1 MIHKVTLAFLN
12 FARWF
17 VLSMLTALVQAL
29 TILVTAIVHTVQLHS
44 SHLSQNMGNPLAVA
58 VNKEEVNNSSIS
70 SINST
75 SNQSAI
81 AVEVPELPRLHF
93 LCYETDNEG
102 YVRIMWQ
109 LLLYTT
115 LAFSSIAFLLLTHLC
130 GFHIFLS
137 KSNAINVR
145 EYI

>member
-1 MIHKVTLAFLN
+1 
-12 FARWF
+12 
-17 VLSMLTALVQAL
+17 MLTALVQAL

-44 SHLSQNMGNPLAVA
+44 SHLSPSLGNAFTV
-58 VNKEEVNNSSIS
+58 KDEVNNSSTIK

-75 SNQSAI
+75 SSESTM
-81 AVEVPELPRLHF
+81 AVEVPGELPRLHF
-93 LCYETDNEG
+93 LCFQADNEG

-109 LLLYTT
+109 ILLYTT

-137 KSNAINVR
+137 KS
-145 EYI
+145 

>member
-1 MIHKVTLAFLN
+1 
-12 FARWF
+12 
-17 VLSMLTALVQAL
+17 MLTALVQAL

-44 SHLSQNMGNPLAVA
+44 SHLSQNIGIPLAV
-58 VNKEEVNNSSIS
+58 NKDEMNSTIS

-75 SNQSAI
+75 SSESAI
-81 AVEVPELPRLHF
+81 SVEIPELPRLHF
-93 LCYETDNEG
+93 LCFETDNEG

-109 LLLYTT
+109 MLLYTT

-137 KSNAINVR
+137 KSC
-145 EYI
+145 